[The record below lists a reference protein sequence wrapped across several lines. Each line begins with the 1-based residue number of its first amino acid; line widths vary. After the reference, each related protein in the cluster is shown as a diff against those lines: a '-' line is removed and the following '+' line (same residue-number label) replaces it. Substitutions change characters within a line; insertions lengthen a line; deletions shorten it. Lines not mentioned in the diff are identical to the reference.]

1 MSASVILADTAFD
14 PAAELAAF
22 TAALDG
28 EGAVVSFTGHARAR
42 ASDGSAVTFLELESY
57 RSVTLASMQA
67 IAADAHARF
76 AISRSHVIHRHGTI
90 APGEAIV
97 FVATAA
103 THRRAAFDAADYMM
117 DRLKTEAVFWKREA
131 GEGTSRWIEPGDQD
145 RADAARWQEGKEGPC
160 PESMKS

>member
-1 MSASVILADTAFD
+1 MTGRVILADTAFD

-22 TAALDG
+22 TAGLDG

-42 ASDGSAVTFLELESY
+42 ARDGSAVGELVLEAY

-76 AISRSHVIHRHGTI
+76 AITRSHVIHRHGAI

-97 FVATAA
+97 FVATASA
-103 THRRAAFDAADYMM
+103 HRRAAFEAADYLM
-117 DRLKTEAVFWKREA
+117 DRLKTEAVFWKREVGDGA
-131 GEGTSRWIEPGDQD
+131 SRWIEPTEAD
-145 RADAARWQEGKEGPC
+145 RADAARWSAMQD
-160 PESMKS
+160 